1 MEQTGFPPHG
11 GEKGEVRSPN
21 PRRAHISIIESSHR
35 PVVKTFRWRND
46 AIEKQHGAQISKG
59 RAMTVE
65 ADTAADLL
73 RVIEHLGPKQALA
86 LGVLSTVNQWTPLA
100 STANAKPGE
109 ITRTLKWFS
118 FHEGPGWCLFDIDT
132 DDMPDSLVR
141 KKGDREWWDV
151 ITELVPEL
159 QGCEHLVVPSSS
171 AGIVPPSGVTSDAKG
186 LHVYVKLTEAGACRE
201 LVQKVYDRL
210 WAAGYGFVKVAKD
223 GKQLLRTLI
232 DKAVASPERL
242 IFEAAPI
249 VLEPLVRNPPCK
261 VLHPGQPLRD
271 VTDANADSVSALQAE
286 AEAATGNTAKTQ
298 REKYIG
304 EKATKLSKEAGISK
318 TAARRRVAVQTRD
331 RVLEDDDII
340 ETAPGQFE
348 QVGALLDRKP
358 GSFGMPCP
366 VEGSDYG
373 TSTAYFHP
381 ADDYSPVPRII
392 SFAHGDTTFF
402 NFERYRRLWGLRW
415 TDGGD
420 EAQGVAPRTADDAH
434 RSLSAHVQ
442 HAVRKEIIPA
452 LRKSRGKEGQ
462 GAPELLFSASVGVGK
477 SSVIDENVPLLL
489 AQGRRILI
497 VVPTIEL
504 AEERCTSLS
513 NLYGDIAGVWR
524 GIDQPDPDQRAQKM
538 CLRSD
543 AVKAARGLGA
553 DISAICGSKKAGP
566 CPYHPDGA
574 SHITCGYRQQTLR
587 NKSVVIM
594 AGTQALQRAL
604 PLRCKKAASWQPVEL
619 PSQVWTQLELLDEG
633 TDAQKHSEPF
643 SDREFDL
650 VIIDE
655 TDPSAWIEGAE
666 GQRAPLLSAT
676 RATFTNL
683 PASPEKTV
691 VLGFI
696 DQLGHLI
703 AGCDLLFPDSGF
715 LANFGDNLTAVGA
728 AIWKLIPDVPKPAEL
743 RQLDASDI
751 RMAYAEQLALRASCL
766 HLSHILKAFEN
777 AIHGQWSH
785 CRHVEFHRE
794 SSGGVR
800 VSVQSRKGIH
810 SVLAD
815 VPKLLFDATA
825 QKELLAGV
833 FPNLR
838 QVCDVRARDGEGVR
852 RCQLRD
858 SAVSMTAL
866 RENPT
871 WPARALL
878 LASVVERSCGKT
890 GLISTKDLMAK
901 IETGIDPE
909 DQLETG
915 HLGAVKGVNRFEDC
929 NGLIVCGRLAIP
941 PSAAERTAAVLLDQD
956 ILPTGAKHFPK
967 AKGFI
972 AGRKPGTGWQV
983 ETDTHED
990 PAVNAAR
997 ASVTEDL
1004 LEQAR
1009 GRGRNTR
1016 RTAENPII
1024 EHLLTNVRTHYPVDA
1039 TYTLEELQAA
1049 LSWPTLLLTLDAW
1062 VADGAGTAIMGVML
1076 RAALQKAQRRES
1088 LYRLLIGNP
1097 AFESPD
1103 RAAKWRK
1110 DQLADNPELQRFVD
1124 RTDKQFVNR
1133 APTVDILYTP
1143 FPIHDF
1149 RPVRAKVQGARYYAQ
1164 LYVRTRPDQT
1174 PQDALRAF
1182 LGPLATEVEI
1192 EGG

>member
-1 MEQTGFPPHG
+1 MEQTSFPPHG
-11 GEKGEVRSPN
+11 GETGVVRSPD
-21 PRRAHISIIESSHR
+21 PERAHITIIESSHQ
-35 PVVKTFRWRND
+35 PVVKTFRWQNG
-46 AIEKQHGAQISKG
+46 AVEKQHGARISKG

-73 RVIEHLGPKQALA
+73 RIIETLGPRQAIA
-86 LGVLSTVNQWTPLA
+86 LGVLATANQWMPLA

-109 ITRTLKWFS
+109 ITRTLNWFL
-118 FHEGPGWCLFDIDT
+118 FHKGPGWCVFDLDPG
-132 DDMPDSLVR
+132 DMPESLIR
-141 KKGDREWWDV
+141 NKSDRELWGV
-151 ITELVPEL
+151 ITEVVPEL

-171 AGIVPPSGVTSDAKG
+171 AGIVPPSGVANEAKG
-186 LHVYVKLTEAGACRE
+186 LHVYVKLAKASTCKE

-210 WAAGYGFVKVAKD
+210 WAAGYGYVKLAKD

-242 IFEAAPI
+242 IFEAEPI
-249 VLEPLVRNPPCK
+249 VLEPLVRNPPAKC
-261 VLHPGQPLRD
+261 LHPGPALRD
-271 VTDANADSVSALQAE
+271 IADANADSVSELQAE
-286 AEAATGNTAKTQ
+286 AEAATGNAAKTQ
-298 REKYIG
+298 RRKYVD

-318 TAARRRVAVQTRD
+318 TAARRRVTVQTGD

-348 QVGALLDRKP
+348 QVGATLDREP
-358 GSFGMPCP
+358 GTFGLPCP
-366 VEGSDYG
+366 IEGSDYG
-373 TSTAYFHP
+373 TSNAYFYP
-381 ADDYSPVPRII
+381 ADNYSPVPRII
-392 SFAHGDTTFF
+392 SFAHGDKTVF
-402 NFERYRRLWGLRW
+402 NFERYRQLRGLRW
-415 TDGGD
+415 TGGD
-420 EAQGVAPRTADDAH
+420 EAEGVAPRTADDAQ

-442 HAVRKEIIPA
+442 HAIREEILPA
-452 LRKSRGKEGQ
+452 QRKSRGKEGQ

-477 SSVIDENVPLLL
+477 SSVIDENVPLTL
-489 AQGRRILI
+489 AQGKRDLI

-504 AEERCTSLS
+504 AEERCKSLS

-553 DISAICGSKKAGP
+553 DISAICGSKKAGF

-587 NKSVVIM
+587 NISVVIM

-604 PLRCKKAASWQPVEL
+604 PKGCKKATGWRPAEL
-619 PSQVWTQLELLDEG
+619 PPQVWTQLELLDG
-633 TDAQKHSEPF
+633 GPDAEIHSEPY
-643 SDREFDL
+643 SDRDFDL
-650 VIIDE
+650 AIIDE

-666 GQRAPLLSAT
+666 GREAPLLSAT

-683 PASPEKTV
+683 SASPEKTV

-696 DQLGHLI
+696 DQLGHRI
-703 AGCDLLFPDSGF
+703 ADCDLLFPDSGF

-728 AIWKLIPDVPKPAEL
+728 ATWKLIPDVPKPAEL

-785 CRHVEFHRE
+785 CRQVEFHRE

-810 SVLAD
+810 SELAD

-838 QVCDVRARDGEGVR
+838 QVCDVRARDGEGVQR
-852 RCQLRD
+852 YQLRD

-909 DQLETG
+909 EQLETG

-967 AKGFI
+967 AKGYI

-983 ETDTHED
+983 DIDTHED

-1016 RTAENPII
+1016 RTVENPII
-1024 EHLLTNVRTHYPVDA
+1024 EHLFTNVPTHYPVDA
-1039 TYTLEELQAA
+1039 TYTLEEAQAA
-1049 LSWPTLLLTLDAW
+1049 LSWPTLLLTSDAW
-1062 VADGAGTAIMGVML
+1062 VADGAGTAIVGVML

-1124 RTDKQFVNR
+1124 RTDKRFVNR

-1149 RPVRAKVQGARYYAQ
+1149 RPVRAKVRGARYYAQ
-1164 LYVRTRPDQT
+1164 LYVRTAPGQT
-1174 PQDALRAF
+1174 PPDALRAF
-1182 LGPLATEVEI
+1182 LGDLAEEVEI

>member
-11 GEKGEVRSPN
+11 GETGEVSSPD
-21 PRRAHISIIESSHR
+21 PERAHISIIESSHQ
-35 PVVKTFRWRND
+35 PVVKTFRWRNG
-46 AIEKQHGAQISKG
+46 AVEKQHGAQIGRG
-59 RAMTVE
+59 RAVTVE

-73 RVIEHLGPKQALA
+73 RIIEGLGPRQAIA
-86 LGVLSTVNQWTPLA
+86 LGVLATVNQWMPLA

-132 DDMPDSLVR
+132 DDMPKSLIR
-141 KKGDREWWDV
+141 KKGDLEWWEF
-151 ITELVPEL
+151 ITDLVPEL
-159 QGCEHLVVPSSS
+159 QGREHLVVPSSS
-171 AGIVPPSGVTSDAKG
+171 AGIVPPSGVASEAKG
-186 LHVYVKLTEAGACRE
+186 LHIYVKLAKASTCKE

-210 WAAGYGFVKVAKD
+210 WAAGCGFVKIAKD

-242 IFEAAPI
+242 IFEAKPI

-261 VLHPGQPLRD
+261 RLQPGEPLRD
-271 VTDANADSVSALQAE
+271 VADANADSVSELQAE
-286 AEAATGNTAKTQ
+286 AEAATGNAAKTQ
-298 REKYIG
+298 RKKYVD
-304 EKATKLSKEAGISK
+304 EQATKLSKEAGISK
-318 TAARRRVAVQTRD
+318 TAARRCVAARTRD

-340 ETAPGQFE
+340 ETAQGKFE

-366 VEGSDYG
+366 AEGSDYG
-373 TSTAYFHP
+373 TSNAYFYP
-381 ADDYSPVPRII
+381 EGDYSPVPCII
-392 SFAHGDTTFF
+392 SFAHGDKTFY
-402 NFERYRRLWGLRW
+402 NFERYRRHWGLRW

-420 EAQGVAPRTADDAH
+420 EAQGVASRTADDAH
-434 RSLSAHVQ
+434 RSLSEHVQ

-452 LRKSRGKEGQ
+452 LRKSQGKEGE

-477 SSVIDENVPLLL
+477 SSIVDETMPLLL
-489 AQGRRILI
+489 AQGKRVLI

-504 AEERCTSLS
+504 AEECRVRLAHR
-513 NLYGDIAGVWR
+513 YGDIAGVWR
-524 GIDQPDPDQRAQKM
+524 GIDQPDPDQSGQKM

-543 AVKAARGLGA
+543 AVKAAQGLGA
-553 DISAICGSKKAGP
+553 EISAICGGKKAGP

-574 SHITCGYRQQTLR
+574 SHITCGYKQQTLR

-643 SDREFDL
+643 SDRDFDL

-683 PASPEKTV
+683 PGSPEKTV
-691 VLGFI
+691 VLEFI
-696 DQLGHLI
+696 DQLGQLI

-715 LANFGDNLTAVGA
+715 LADVGDNLREVLA
-728 AIWKLIPDVPKPAEL
+728 AIWELVPDVPQSAEL

-766 HLSHILKAFEN
+766 HLSHILKAFQG
-777 AIHGQWSH
+777 AIQGQWSH
-785 CRHVEFHRE
+785 CRHVEFYRE

-800 VSVQSRKGIH
+800 VSVQSRKEIH
-810 SVLAD
+810 PALAD

-833 FPNLR
+833 FPNIR
-838 QVCDVRARDGEGVR
+838 QVCDLRARDGEGVW

-878 LASVVERSCGKT
+878 LSSVLERSCGRT
-890 GLISTKDLMAK
+890 GLISTKALMAK
-901 IETGIDPE
+901 IETGIGSE

-929 NGLIVCGRLAIP
+929 AALIICGRLAITP
-941 PSAAERTAAVLLDQD
+941 GAAERMAAVLLDQD
-956 ILPTGAKHFPK
+956 TVPTEEKFFPK
-967 AKGFI
+967 AKSYI

-997 ASVTEDL
+997 ASVTEDQ

-1016 RTAENPII
+1016 RTVENPII
-1024 EHLLTNVRTHYPVDA
+1024 EHLFTNVPTHYPVDA
-1039 TYTLEELQAA
+1039 TYTLEEAQAA
-1049 LSWPTLLLTLDAW
+1049 LSWPTLLLTTDAW
-1062 VADGAGTAIMGVML
+1062 VADGAGTAIVGIML
-1076 RAALQKAQRRES
+1076 QAALQKTQRRES

-1110 DQLADNPELQRFVD
+1110 DQLADNPELRRFVA
-1124 RTDKQFVNR
+1124 RTDKQFANR

-1143 FPIHDF
+1143 FPIDDF
-1149 RPVRAKVQGARYYAQ
+1149 QPVRAKVRGARYYAQ
-1164 LYVRTRPDQT
+1164 LYVRTATGQT
-1174 PQDALRAF
+1174 PQDALREF
-1182 LGPLATEVEI
+1182 LGPLAEEVEI
-1192 EGG
+1192 EDG